1 MAHMVS
7 SERPVRTRK
16 RPEERREE
24 IVREAA
30 RIALEAGLERITL
43 RAVADRLGVRPGLIT
58 HYFPAADDLV
68 VAAFTRAVSDE
79 RERLVPIDGPPLE
92 RLARMMSYSESAQ
105 ARDIARLWLNAR
117 HLSRF
122 DAALEAALEEQ
133 EALDRARLIALIEE
147 GVASGDL
154 PEVDPLTAC
163 IRIFVAVDGRWA
175 YANNVGSFS
184 HAAFEHYVTDVAEWA
199 LGLPAGA
206 LRAETALTTASRSG
220 DPDA

>member
-1 MAHMVS
+1 MVS

-43 RAVADRLGVRPGLIT
+43 RAVAERLGVRPGLIT
-58 HYFPAADDLV
+58 HYFPAADELV
-68 VAAFTRAVSDE
+68 VAAFARAVSDE
-79 RERLVPIDGPPLE
+79 REDLVPVDGRPLE
-92 RLARMMSYSESAQ
+92 RLAHMMAYTESEQ
-105 ARDIARLWLNAR
+105 ARAVARLWLNAR

-122 DAALEAALEEQ
+122 DSALEAALEEQ

-147 GVASGDL
+147 GVSSGDL
-154 PEVDPLTAC
+154 PDVDPLTAC

-175 YANNVGSFS
+175 YANNVG
-184 HAAFEHYVTDVAEWA
+184 AFPHEAFAHYVTDVAEWA

-206 LRAETALTTASRSG
+206 LRGAPALTIASRSDDRG
-220 DPDA
+220 A